1 MNILIY
7 VEKGC
12 CCDLPRVTYYMYL
25 SIYISIRSSICHY
38 IHMRLCVGRWV
49 CLHTVAMWVSG
60 CECTPS
66 HVFVSTEYMDV

>member
-49 CLHTVAMWVSG
+49 CLHTVTMW
-60 CECTPS
+60 
-66 HVFVSTEYMDV
+66 